1 MAKLFIY
8 FLIIYL
14 IKIKNKSK
22 TIIIFYCDIDIKI
35 KGTGSSTN
43 ILYSSFESLPSEI
56 YINGNNQTSIN
67 YFYILT
73 TGEHSITLSWNYE
86 FESLRNIFKSITNL
100 IKADLSSFNFKT
112 IKDMYQ
118 MFQGCTSLIS
128 VNFRNFDSSLVTTMA
143 YMFDTCT
150 SLTSIDLSNF
160 HTPSLL
166 DINAMFDDCHSLV
179 KIDLRNFD
187 TSKVTDM
194 NFMFYSNYALKSA
207 KLNFNTSSVKNFN
220 KMFAYCNNLIFLN
233 LYSFTIDSSS
243 NIDEIFLSINTNLIY
258 CYNEK
263 TASRFN
269 SLLKNKPLDCN
280 YVEDEEK
287 KDYMNKYSIEG
298 NISLSDDINIVLDT
312 ETKEKII
319 ENIRDNLMNGN
330 MEDVILEIDEG
341 NNFLIRDKFTSIA
354 ITTPENQMN
363 MKNKNI
369 SRINLDKCIEKL
381 IGEYNIPKNEK
392 IYIFKIDETKEGMKI
407 PKIEYELYYSPN
419 DDKKLKKFNLTICKD
434 TEVNISIPVNIN
446 ENDMY
451 KYNTSSD
458 FYNDLCNTFS
468 TNNGIDMTLKDR
480 KIEFI
485 ENNYTLCE
493 ENCILKGYEIIS
505 KEVICSCEIKLE
517 LPLLSTVVIDK
528 NKLYDSFSNIKNIAN
543 LNIMKCYKVLFNI
556 SGCIKNLGFYFISLI
571 IVFYFFCLIFFF
583 VNDLKKI
590 KNIIDKIIEA
600 KEYQDYINNS
610 KKNNKNNKK
619 KNKKK
624 KIALTENS
632 YDKLTNKSC
641 YPKIKKRS
649 YLKEI
654 ENSFNSL
661 NKVRMTTKSNNAKKK
676 LNKSIIHPP
685 IKTIMSKGKK
695 QKKAKKNVSIK
706 ILDTTNKAKN
716 FKNKY
721 NESES
726 QYSEYNQYLNLLEF
740 NIYELNSLQY
750 KKALKKDKRTYCQY
764 YLSLLKT
771 KHIFFFSF
779 FSLFFFNSR
788 IIKIYLFFFSL
799 AVYFTVNAL
808 FFDDNTM
815 HKIYED
821 EGKYNFIYQIPQII
835 YSSLLSSCLNKI
847 LKTFS
852 LTEQSIIKIKQNSLE
867 FFPKQKIAKIKKS
880 LTVKFITFFIISFVF
895 LIIFWYYVSCFCA
908 VYKNTQFHLMKD
920 TLISYGVSMLYPFG
934 FFILPGIFRLPSLN
948 AKKKDKAYMYNLSKF
963 IQAIY

>member
-1 MAKLFIY
+1 
-8 FLIIYL
+8 
-14 IKIKNKSK
+14 
-22 TIIIFYCDIDIKI
+22 
-35 KGTGSSTN
+35 
-43 ILYSSFESLPSEI
+43 
-56 YINGNNQTSIN
+56 
-67 YFYILT
+67 
-73 TGEHSITLSWNYE
+73 
-86 FESLRNIFKSITNL
+86 
-100 IKADLSSFNFKT
+100 
-112 IKDMYQ
+112 
-118 MFQGCTSLIS
+118 
-128 VNFRNFDSSLVTTMA
+128 
-143 YMFDTCT
+143 
-150 SLTSIDLSNF
+150 
-160 HTPSLL
+160 
-166 DINAMFDDCHSLV
+166 
-179 KIDLRNFD
+179 
-187 TSKVTDM
+187 
-194 NFMFYSNYALKSA
+194 
-207 KLNFNTSSVKNFN
+207 
-220 KMFAYCNNLIFLN
+220 
-233 LYSFTIDSSS
+233 
-243 NIDEIFLSINTNLIY
+243 
-258 CYNEK
+258 
-263 TASRFN
+263 
-269 SLLKNKPLDCN
+269 
-280 YVEDEEK
+280 
-287 KDYMNKYSIEG
+287 
-298 NISLSDDINIVLDT
+298 
-312 ETKEKII
+312 
-319 ENIRDNLMNGN
+319 
-330 MEDVILEIDEG
+330 
-341 NNFLIRDKFTSIA
+341 
-354 ITTPENQMN
+354 
-363 MKNKNI
+363 
-369 SRINLDKCIEKL
+369 
-381 IGEYNIPKNEK
+381 
-392 IYIFKIDETKEGMKI
+392 
-407 PKIEYELYYSPN
+407 
-419 DDKKLKKFNLTICKD
+419 
-434 TEVNISIPVNIN
+434 
-446 ENDMY
+446 
-451 KYNTSSD
+451 
-458 FYNDLCNTFS
+458 
-468 TNNGIDMTLKDR
+468 MTLKDR

-661 NKVRMTTKSNNAKKK
+661 NKVSMTAKSNNAKKK

-685 IKTIMSKGKK
+685 IKTIMSKGIMSKGKK
-695 QKKAKKNVSIK
+695 QKKARKNVSIK

-779 FSLFFFNSR
+779 FPLNDYNSR

-835 YSSLLSSCLNKI
+835 YSSLISSCINTI

-920 TLISYGVSMLYPFG
+920 TLISFGVSMLYPFG